1 MRRAVLTLGGT
12 VAGLA
17 ALLTFKTHS
26 IADAAPAASP
36 PPVSV
41 VTSQPAPTPTRTGA
55 AGAGATK
62 PGAATK
68 PAAATPTASTST
80 QATVRTAT
88 GMAVSTQYGPMQVE
102 VTLDGS
108 KITKV
113 TVLQQTDDG
122 GESAAIDSAAIP
134 KLTSETLAAQSA
146 GIDAVSGAS
155 YTSSGYVKSLQS
167 ALDQA

>member
-17 ALLTFKTHS
+17 ALLTFKSHT

-36 PPVSV
+36 PPVSAT
-41 VTSQPAPTPTRTGA
+41 TSQPAATPANSARPADSKGPANSTGTA
-55 AGAGATK
+55 AGKSTPSAGTQ
-62 PGAATK
+62 
-68 PAAATPTASTST
+68 PTA
-80 QATVRTAT
+80 RTAT
-88 GMAVSTQYGPMQVE
+88 GLVETTPYGPMQVE
-102 VTLDGS
+102 VTLDGT

-122 GESAAIDSAAIP
+122 GESAAIDAAAIP
-134 KLTSETLAAQSA
+134 KLTSETLAAQS
-146 GIDAVSGAS
+146 GQIDAVSGAS
-155 YTSSGYVKSLQS
+155 YTSSGYIKSLQS

>member
-17 ALLTFKTHS
+17 ALLTFKSHS

-36 PPVSV
+36 PPVSAA
-41 VTSQPAPTPTRTGA
+41 TSSPAPTPAGSKGTA
-55 AGAGATK
+55 ASK
-62 PGAATK
+62 S
-68 PAAATPTASTST
+68 TPSASTST
-80 QATVRTAT
+80 RPAARTAT
-88 GMAVSTQYGPMQVE
+88 GMAASTPYGPMQVE
-102 VTLDGS
+102 VTFAGT

-122 GESAAIDSAAIP
+122 GESAAIDAAAIP
-134 KLTSETLAAQSA
+134 KLTSETLAAQS
-146 GIDAVSGAS
+146 GQIDAVSGAS
-155 YTSSGYVKSLQS
+155 YTSSGYIKSLQS

>member
-17 ALLTFKTHS
+17 ALLTFKSHT

-36 PPVSV
+36 PPVSAT
-41 VTSQPAPTPTRTGA
+41 TSQPAATPANSARPANSTGTA
-55 AGAGATK
+55 AGKSTPSGGTQ
-62 PGAATK
+62 
-68 PAAATPTASTST
+68 PTA
-80 QATVRTAT
+80 RTAT
-88 GMAVSTQYGPMQVE
+88 GLVETTPYGPMQVQ
-102 VTLDGS
+102 VTLDGT

-122 GESAAIDSAAIP
+122 GESAAIDAAAIP
-134 KLTSETLAAQSA
+134 KLTSETLAAQS
-146 GIDAVSGAS
+146 GQIDAVSGAS
-155 YTSSGYVKSLQS
+155 YTSSGYIKSLQS